1 MGRILAYSLILLAL
15 VSCGTGRKTAV
26 TDSKEPAS
34 VQMRVG
40 SYNLW
45 RPGPRDDGYAWD
57 VRKFRLAKTIAE
69 IGFDVFGVQE
79 FDTVIQN
86 DLPGLVEK
94 EGGNYE
100 WFIFSPYNKEGG
112 GRSEGAGNRLSQES
126 FHDVGEPPFLAVSDS
141 GCEEQRMG
149 REKVH
154 PWSLLRHIQGKRYR
168 LAFLPYD

>member
-15 VSCGTGRKTAV
+15 VSCGTCRKTAV

-100 WFIFSPYNKEGG
+100 WFIFSPYNKEG
-112 GRSEGAGNRLSQES
+112 
-126 FHDVGEPPFLAVSDS
+126 
-141 GCEEQRMG
+141 
-149 REKVH
+149 
-154 PWSLLRHIQGKRYR
+154 
-168 LAFLPYD
+168 

>member
-1 MGRILAYSLILLAL
+1 MGRILTYSLILLAL
-15 VSCGTGRKTAV
+15 VSCGAGRKTAV

-94 EGGNYE
+94 EAATMNGSY
-100 WFIFSPYNKEGG
+100 SALTTRK
-112 GRSEGAGNRLSQES
+112 
-126 FHDVGEPPFLAVSDS
+126 GEPVRRRRESSIARIVSRCWRATIS
-141 GCEEQRMG
+141 GCLRLRM
-149 REKVH
+149 
-154 PWSLLRHIQGKRYR
+154 
-168 LAFLPYD
+168 

>member
-100 WFIFSPYNKEGG
+100 ILYEDAKKAAIDAINSL
-112 GRSEGAGNRLSQES
+112 GNT
-126 FHDVGEPPFLAVSDS
+126 HYDS
-141 GCEEQRMG
+141 IED
-149 REKVH
+149 
-154 PWSLLRHIQGKRYR
+154 L
-168 LAFLPYD
+168 